1 MSSKQS
7 SDVCYLARGGAI
19 WWMLM
24 GWRPAV
30 IDWSSGVLASCS
42 HRSNCPLA
50 CAVDGR
56 ICAAAPIWR
65 PLSMWT
71 WTSRCNGP
79 CICHYVA
86 QEARCSVRFF
96 LGINGK
102 GFVRWMPSCDLA
114 NSVKAVK
121 RTKLSSKYCNNNRI
135 AHHKSFKICAI
146 VHVYVQLCTCTCN
159 CARVRAIVHVYVHR
173 HWVQSNQPTEK
184 LQSSKKCW
192 GWKE

>member
-1 MSSKQS
+1 
-7 SDVCYLARGGAI
+7 
-19 WWMLM
+19 MLT
-24 GWRPAV
+24 GWRPGV
-30 IDWSSGVLASCS
+30 VDWGGGVLAGCYQ
-42 HRSNCPLA
+42 CPLA
-50 CAVDGR
+50 QAMDGR

-159 CARVRAIVHVYVHR
+159 LSLIHIWRCRRSTLCRSRWSPYH
-173 HWVQSNQPTEK
+173 
-184 LQSSKKCW
+184 
-192 GWKE
+192 